1 MTDHTVAV
9 ASDHSGTVVA
19 PPSDEHVHMVLLVD
33 DQATVGEAVRRML
46 ANEPDVDFHFCSN
59 SAEAVAVV
67 ERLRPTVILQDLVM
81 PGVDGSTLMKRYRAN
96 AAIRDIPIVVLSTK
110 EDPIVKSDAFAAGAN
125 DYLVKL
131 PDKIE
136 LIARIRLHSKAY
148 LNQLQRDDAY
158 RALRESQRQLT
169 VSNASLWTLNAELAK
184 ATSVKSA
191 FLASMSHEIR
201 TPMNGVLGMT
211 TLLLDTPLTPD
222 QLELVETIRQSGK
235 TLLKIVNDILDLSKI
250 ESGRIDLE
258 AAPFNV
264 RQCLEDAMQLLAPAA
279 ADKGLDLVLLIDP
292 AVAVLGVGDVTRL
305 RQMLINLIGNA
316 VKFTEQGEVVI
327 AVDVEPSAAPGA
339 SVPAR
344 RGHRY
349 RHRHSRREARSAVPA
364 FRPG

>member
-1 MTDHTVAV
+1 
-9 ASDHSGTVVA
+9 
-19 PPSDEHVHMVLLVD
+19 
-33 DQATVGEAVRRML
+33 
-46 ANEPDVDFHFCSN
+46 
-59 SAEAVAVV
+59 
-67 ERLRPTVILQDLVM
+67 M
-81 PGVDGSTLMKRYRAN
+81 PGVDGLTLVKRYRAN
-96 AAIRDIPIVVLSTK
+96 PATRDIPIIVLSTK
-110 EDPIVKSDAFAAGAN
+110 EDPVVKKEAFTAGAN

-169 VSNASLWTLNAELAK
+169 VSNTALWSLNEELEK

-211 TLLLDTPLTPD
+211 TLLLDTPLTAD
-222 QLELVETIRQSGK
+222 QLEYVEMIRQSGN
-235 TLLKIVNDILDLSKI
+235 TLLTIINDILDLSKI

-264 RQCLEDAMQLLAPAA
+264 RQCVEDAMQLLAPAA
-279 ADKGLDLVLLIDP
+279 AEKGLDLVLLIDP
-292 AVAVLGVGDVTRL
+292 AVPALVVGDVTRL
-305 RQMLINLIGNA
+305 RQVLINLIGNA

-327 AVDVEPSAAPGA
+327 AVDVEASADAGRDP
-339 SVPAR
+339 PALR
-344 RGHRY
+344 RHRY

-364 FRPG
+364 VRPG